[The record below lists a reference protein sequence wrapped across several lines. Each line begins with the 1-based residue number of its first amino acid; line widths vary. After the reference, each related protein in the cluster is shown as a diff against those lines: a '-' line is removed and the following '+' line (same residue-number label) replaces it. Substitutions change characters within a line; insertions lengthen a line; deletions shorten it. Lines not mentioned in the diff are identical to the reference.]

1 MVDCSDIRLV
11 HWGGILWANYDPQY
25 IAIDNVLGWLE
36 YFIIKSLI
44 HETIHLVINELEG
57 HGTTQAFDNLFGF
70 IDPTVI
76 LCPQED
82 EYYYDRIQRKRIERL
97 WKALARPR

>member
-1 MVDCSDIRLV
+1 MADCSDVRFV
-11 HWGGILWANYDPQY
+11 RWGAIMWAVYDPQY

-57 HGTTQAFDNLFGF
+57 HETTEAFDNLFGV

-76 LCPQED
+76 LCPQDD
-82 EYYYDRIQRKRIERL
+82 EYYYDRIQRKRINSL
-97 WKALARPR
+97 WKALGSKR